1 MELKRYFSVIMR
13 WWWLV
18 AICLIVVAIASFIFS
33 FNQPP
38 RYRSSV
44 TLVVSP
50 KKTID
55 EISTVRQSLDTLDKP
70 TIINT
75 YSEVIRS
82 RLIYD
87 RAQDRLGLS
96 DDERSTVEIFAD
108 PVQKTNLININAEG
122 TNPLAVF
129 NMANAVTEEGVSY
142 IDDLYEIYDVKI
154 LDPAKMAS
162 VPFSP
167 NVWRDVGLGIL
178 LGLMLGVIA
187 AFLSE
192 YLRRPFEN
200 REALA
205 IVDAETGLYNKRYFM
220 QRLREE
226 VNRAKRNKQPLAT
239 CLISL
244 NELNGVDFDQMKNAL
259 PIVQRQIANYL
270 KHQMRQGEILARWSN
285 ERMAWLMLDANEEA
299 AKQAVKRLNTKLEQ
313 AVIENEANGQKFL
326 FTGNYGVV
334 IFSDGM
340 NESDL
345 MQTAEKALEQAESSS
360 TSPIIK
366 SIDKP
371 DFNPRRIDSSHPV

>member
-1 MELKRYFSVIMR
+1 MELKRYFSVIKR

-33 FNQPP
+33 YNQPP
-38 RYRSSV
+38 QYRSSV
-44 TLVVSP
+44 KLVVSP

-96 DDERSTVEIFAD
+96 DNERSTVEIFAD
-108 PVQKTNLININAEG
+108 PVQKTNLINIDAEG
-122 TNPLAVF
+122 TNPLIVY

-142 IDDLYEIYDVKI
+142 IDDLYELYDVKI
-154 LDPAKMAS
+154 LDPAKMPS
-162 VPFSP
+162 EPFSP
-167 NVWRDVGLGIL
+167 NVLRDVGLGIL

-244 NELNGVDFDQMKNAL
+244 NELNGVDFDQMKNTL
-259 PIVQRQIANYL
+259 PIVQRQIATYL

-285 ERMAWLMLDANEEA
+285 EQMAWLMLDADDEA

-345 MQTAEKALEQAESSS
+345 MQTAEKALQQAESSGN
-360 TSPIIK
+360 SPIIQ

-371 DFNPRRIDSSHPV
+371 EPNSRRID

>member
-70 TIINT
+70 SIINT
-75 YSEVIRS
+75 YSEVLRS

-87 RAQDRLGLS
+87 QAQERLGLPEG
-96 DDERSTVEIFAD
+96 ERDSVKIFAD

-122 TNPLAVF
+122 TNPLIVY

-154 LDPAKMAS
+154 LDPATMAS
-162 VPFSP
+162 MPFSP
-167 NVWRDVGLGIL
+167 NVVRDVGLGIL

-259 PIVQRQIANYL
+259 PIVQRQIASYL
-270 KHQMRQGEILARWSN
+270 KQQMRQGEILARWSN

-299 AKQAVKRLNTKLEQ
+299 AKLAVKRLNTKLEQ
-313 AVIENEANGQKFL
+313 AVIENEATGQKFL
-326 FTGNYGVV
+326 FTGNYGVG
-334 IFSDGM
+334 FFMDGM
-340 NESDL
+340 SESDL
-345 MQTAEKALEQAESSS
+345 MQNAEKALQQAESSGSSPVIRS
-360 TSPIIK
+360 TVE
-366 SIDKP
+366 
-371 DFNPRRIDSSHPV
+371 PVPSTGHIG

>member
-1 MELKRYFSVIMR
+1 
-13 WWWLV
+13 
-18 AICLIVVAIASFIFS
+18 
-33 FNQPP
+33 
-38 RYRSSV
+38 
-44 TLVVSP
+44 
-50 KKTID
+50 
-55 EISTVRQSLDTLDKP
+55 
-70 TIINT
+70 
-75 YSEVIRS
+75 
-82 RLIYD
+82 
-87 RAQDRLGLS
+87 
-96 DDERSTVEIFAD
+96 
-108 PVQKTNLININAEG
+108 
-122 TNPLAVF
+122 
-129 NMANAVTEEGVSY
+129 
-142 IDDLYEIYDVKI
+142 
-154 LDPAKMAS
+154 
-162 VPFSP
+162 
-167 NVWRDVGLGIL
+167 
-178 LGLMLGVIA
+178 MLGVIA

-205 IVDAETGLYNKRYFM
+205 IVDAESGLYNKRYFM

-226 VNRAKRNKQPLAT
+226 VNRAKRNGQPLAT

-259 PIVQRQIANYL
+259 PVVQRQIASYL

>member
-1 MELKRYFSVIMR
+1 MELKRYFSVIKR

-18 AICLIVVAIASFIFS
+18 AICLIVVAIATFIFS

-82 RLIYD
+82 RLIYE
-87 RAQDRLGLS
+87 RAQDRLELPE
-96 DDERSTVEIFAD
+96 DERGSIEIFAD
-108 PVQKTNLININAEG
+108 PVQRTNMINIDAEG
-122 TNPLAVF
+122 LNRLTVY
-129 NMANAVTEEGVSY
+129 NMANAVTEEGVGY
-142 IDDLYEIYDVKI
+142 IDDLYELYDVKI
-154 LDPAKMAS
+154 LDPAKMPS
-162 VPFSP
+162 QPFSP
-167 NVWRDVGLGIL
+167 NVIRDVGLGIL

-187 AFLSE
+187 AFLAD

-220 QRLREE
+220 HRLREE

-259 PIVQRQIANYL
+259 PIVQRQIASYL
-270 KHQMRQGEILARWSN
+270 KHQMRQGEILAKWSN

-299 AKQAVKRLNTKLEQ
+299 AKLAVKRLNTTLEQ

-334 IFSDGM
+334 MFCDGM
-340 NESDL
+340 NENDL
-345 MQTAEKALEQAESSS
+345 MQTAEMALQQAEISGS
-360 TSPIIK
+360 SPIIK
-366 SIDKP
+366 SNDRSDAIA
-371 DFNPRRIDSSHPV
+371 RRLEIGHS

>member
-1 MELKRYFSVIMR
+1 MELKRYFSVIKR

-18 AICLIVVAIASFIFS
+18 AICLIVVAIASFVFS

-50 KKTID
+50 NQTID
-55 EISTVRQSLDTLDKP
+55 EVSTVRQSLDTLDKP
-70 TIINT
+70 SIINT

-87 RAQDRLGLS
+87 QAQESLGLPAN
-96 DDERSTVEIFAD
+96 ERGNVEIFAN
-108 PVQKTNLININAEG
+108 PVQKTNLIKIDAEG
-122 TNPLAVF
+122 TNPVAVY
-129 NMANAVTEEGVSY
+129 NMAKAVTDQGVSY
-142 IDDLYEIYDVKI
+142 INDLYEVYDVKV
-154 LDPAKMAS
+154 LDQAQIPA

-167 NVWRDVGLGIL
+167 NVLRDVGLGVL

-187 AFLSE
+187 AFLLE

-226 VNRAKRNKQPLAT
+226 VNRAKRNKAPLAT

-259 PIVQRQIANYL
+259 PIVQRQIAGYL

-299 AKQAVKRLNTKLEQ
+299 AKLAVKRLNTKLEQ

-345 MQTAEKALEQAESSS
+345 MQTAEKALQQAESSGS
-360 TSPIIK
+360 SPIIK
-366 SIDKP
+366 STAEPNP
-371 DFNPRRIDSSHPV
+371 DNRRVD

>member
-1 MELKRYFSVIMR
+1 MELKRYFSVVKR

-50 KKTID
+50 NKTID

-87 RAQDRLGLS
+87 RAQERLGLA
-96 DDERSTVEIFAD
+96 DNERDSVKILAD
-108 PVQKTNLININAEG
+108 PVQRTNLINIDAEG
-122 TNPLAVF
+122 LNPAMVY

-142 IDDLYEIYDVKI
+142 IDDLYELYDVKI
-154 LDPAKMAS
+154 LDQAKIATQ
-162 VPFSP
+162 PYSP
-167 NVWRDVGLGIL
+167 NVIRDVGLGIL

-187 AFLSE
+187 AFLAE

-205 IVDAETGLYNKRYFM
+205 IVDADTGLYNKRYFM
-220 QRLREE
+220 HRLREE
-226 VNRAKRNKQPLAT
+226 VNHVKRNKQPLAT

-244 NELNGVDFDQMKNAL
+244 NELNGVDFDQMRNAL
-259 PIVQRQIANYL
+259 PAVQRQVASHL
-270 KHQMRQGEILARWSN
+270 KSQMRQGEILARWSN

-299 AKQAVKRLNTKLEQ
+299 AKLAVKRLNTALEQ

-326 FTGNYGVV
+326 FSGNYGVV
-334 IFSDGM
+334 IFCEGM
-340 NESDL
+340 NENDL
-345 MQTAEKALEQAESSS
+345 MQAADKALQQAEMSGS
-360 TSPIIK
+360 SPIITA
-366 SIDKP
+366 SNNLVTATKP
-371 DFNPRRIDSSHPV
+371 AG